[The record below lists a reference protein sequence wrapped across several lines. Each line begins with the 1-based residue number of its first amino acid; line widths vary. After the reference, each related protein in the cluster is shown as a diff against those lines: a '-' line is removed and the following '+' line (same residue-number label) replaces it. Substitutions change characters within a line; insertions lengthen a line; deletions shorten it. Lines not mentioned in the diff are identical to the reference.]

1 MTTTVALTSAERTRR
16 HRARQ
21 REARDSVRSFLEAII
36 EAAEAAVAAST
47 PHEGDEP
54 GTKYPEVEAWQL
66 ARADL
71 ARDYIDRLDANLA
84 VNRPRLTWRLIGRT
98 DEEVELIYEMH
109 ERAFERWRLIP
120 GNVPKSARED
130 APALSLAETS
140 LTWAA
145 ALLRDDKATSPV
157 LAQGLRAARRLI
169 DHRQRPVVTAAY
181 ADYTAYVNVR
191 DGQHAFLDG
200 QLVPMEGR
208 DAAEEGPTDDSND

>member
-1 MTTTVALTSAERTRR
+1 VTTTPALTAAERTRR
-16 HRARQ
+16 YRARQ
-21 REARDSVRSFLEAII
+21 RELQDPVRSFLMAVI
-36 EAAEAAVAAST
+36 ASAEAAVAAST
-47 PHEGDEP
+47 PQEGDEP

-84 VNRPRLTWRLIGRT
+84 VNRPRLTWRLVGRT

-120 GNVPKSARED
+120 GNVPKGARED
-130 APALSLAETS
+130 TPALSLAETS

-181 ADYTAYVNVR
+181 TDFTMIQNVH
-191 DGQHAFLDG
+191 DGYRAFLDG
-200 QLVPMEGR
+200 NLIPMEGR
-208 DAAEEGPTDDSND
+208 DAAEEGDDE